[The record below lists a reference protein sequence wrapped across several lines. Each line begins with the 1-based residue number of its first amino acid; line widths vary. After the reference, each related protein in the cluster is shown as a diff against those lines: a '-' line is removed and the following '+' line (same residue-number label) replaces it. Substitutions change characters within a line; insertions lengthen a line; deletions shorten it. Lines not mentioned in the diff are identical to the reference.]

1 MHCITDVYFDIQQ
14 LVYSRMNKFAA
25 RSSAAL
31 LLLVVVI
38 TVVSATPTKRSL
50 PQDDAEPLAARPEK
64 VKTFSTTG
72 N

>member
-1 MHCITDVYFDIQQ
+1 
-14 LVYSRMNKFAA
+14 MNKFAA